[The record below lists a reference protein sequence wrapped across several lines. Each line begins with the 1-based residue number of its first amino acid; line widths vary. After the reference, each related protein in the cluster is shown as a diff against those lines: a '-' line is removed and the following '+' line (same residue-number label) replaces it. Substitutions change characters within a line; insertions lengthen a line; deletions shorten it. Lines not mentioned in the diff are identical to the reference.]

1 MRRQVR
7 GALGA
12 LLAVGIALAVA
23 APAGAQTS
31 GNETFNGV
39 IVTSGVSGER
49 VVISS
54 VVRAKGVF
62 SGVGRIVE
70 IPNLPGDPDN
80 GARDDLVFA
89 DGSINLISTTVDASF
104 SVNPHSC
111 IASFTVQQTVA
122 VVGGTGRFAAAS
134 GSFVGA
140 LTGRALAG
148 RNPDGSCALEQAA
161 VHEVD
166 LITSSGT
173 LSF

>member
-39 IVTSGVSGER
+39 IVTSGLSGER
-49 VVISS
+49 VEISN

-80 GARDDLVFA
+80 VARDDLVFA
-89 DGSINLISTTVDASF
+89 DGSIHLISTTVDASF
-104 SVNPHSC
+104 SVNSAQLHRQLHS
-111 IASFTVQQTVA
+111 AADGGGGRRHRA
-122 VVGGTGRFAAAS
+122 VRRCQRQLRQDGDG
-134 GSFVGA
+134 
-140 LTGRALAG
+140 AG
-148 RNPDGSCALEQAA
+148 RCGRNRDGSCSFEQTAL
-161 VHEVD
+161 HEVD
-166 LITSSGT
+166 MSASSGT